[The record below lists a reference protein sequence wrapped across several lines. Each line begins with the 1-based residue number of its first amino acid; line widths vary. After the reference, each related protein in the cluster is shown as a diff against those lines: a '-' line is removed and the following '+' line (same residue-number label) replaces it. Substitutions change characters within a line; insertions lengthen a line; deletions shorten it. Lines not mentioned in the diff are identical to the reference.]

1 MNELR
6 AVLRQ
11 GTQAAHQRL
20 DARMSTLPLDRRPSY
35 SRFLHVQA
43 AALVP
48 LEIALEQAGV
58 VYLLPDWTW
67 RTRRAALLADIRQ
80 MDGEEAPMPG
90 PQEQPVDWIESPA
103 AMIGATYVLEGSRL
117 GGAMLRKQVMAAEDP
132 VIRLASRFLNHGNGE
147 NLWLSFNDTL
157 KNARLDEAE
166 RAVMVDSAVR
176 SFALFETAAPEAGS

>member
-35 SRFLHVQA
+35 SRFLHAQA

-58 VYLLPDWTW
+58 VYLLPDWSW

-80 MDGEEAPMPG
+80 LDGEAPPS
-90 PQEQPVDWIESPA
+90 PASEEQVVDWIDSPA
-103 AMIGATYVLEGSRL
+103 AMLGATYVLEGSRL
-117 GGAMLRKQVMAAEDP
+117 GGALLRKQVLAAEDP

-147 NLWLSFNDTL
+147 NLWLTFNDTL
-157 KNARLDEAE
+157 KEAQLDEAA

-176 SFALFETAAPEAGS
+176 SFALFETAAPPLPN

>member
-20 DARMSTLPLDRRPSY
+20 DARMSTLPLDERPSY
-35 SRFLHVQA
+35 GRFLHAQA

-80 MDGEEAPMPG
+80 LEGEEPPLADPE
-90 PQEQPVDWIESPA
+90 EQAVDWIDSPA
-103 AMIGATYVLEGSRL
+103 AMLGATYVLEGSRL
-117 GGAMLRKQVMAAEDP
+117 GGALLRKQVMAAEDP

-157 KNARLDEAE
+157 KEAKLDEAE
-166 RAVMVDSAVR
+166 RTEMVNSAIR
-176 SFALFETAAPEAGS
+176 SFALFETAAPPAPV

>member
-1 MNELR
+1 MNDLR

-20 DARMSTLPLDRRPSY
+20 DARMSTLPLDERPSY
-35 SRFLHVQA
+35 SRFLHAQA

-48 LEIALEQAGV
+48 LEIALERAGV

-80 MDGEEAPMPG
+80 LDGEEPRIVA
-90 PQEQPVDWIESPA
+90 EEHAVDWIDSPE
-103 AMIGATYVLEGSRL
+103 AMLGATYVLEGSRL
-117 GGAMLRKQVMAAEDP
+117 GGALLRKQLMAAEDP

-157 KNARLDEAE
+157 KEAKLDEPA
-166 RAVMVDSAVR
+166 RVVMVDSAIR
-176 SFALFETAAPEAGS
+176 SFALFETAAPPLPA